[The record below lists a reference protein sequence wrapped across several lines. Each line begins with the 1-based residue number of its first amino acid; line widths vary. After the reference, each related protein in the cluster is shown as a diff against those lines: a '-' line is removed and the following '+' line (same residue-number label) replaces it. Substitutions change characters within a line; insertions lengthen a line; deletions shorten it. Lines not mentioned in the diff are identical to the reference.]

1 VISSFI
7 PLRGLHFVVVRSI
20 MIGPEAIHFFVQ
32 FVDRRFVPQDAMQML
47 FPNAFAFQMYP
58 WLDQVRNYSVP
69 AYGTQIS

>member
-1 VISSFI
+1 
-7 PLRGLHFVVVRSI
+7 